1 MNLFGYAN
9 SSENFFEKGLELY
22 KNKKFNDAKFMFE
35 RSIVFNPKDSNS
47 YLYLAKIYN
56 HQEDQILKRDNSK
69 SNFELLSKMRLRIKE
84 KNRLGETE
92 ANNNDQL
99 EFNKA
104 INFLE
109 EIEEESKFARKRS
122 LQKSVSRG
130 LNRLLLERNL
140 GKLKI
145 DLGEKWTLES
155 NNESLRIDPSGT
167 LDPKAEADEKRK
179 LKKAEEA
186 MHRLL
191 ALNEC

>member
-1 MNLFGYAN
+1 M
-9 SSENFFEKGLELY
+9 S
-22 KNKKFNDAKFMFE
+22 
-35 RSIVFNPKDSNS
+35 
-47 YLYLAKIYN
+47 N
-56 HQEDQILKRDNSK
+56 HQENHILKRDNSK

-84 KNRLGETE
+84 KNRLGTIE
-92 ANNNDQL
+92 ANINDHL
-99 EFNKA
+99 EFKKA
-104 INFLE
+104 INFLN

-145 DLGEKWTLES
+145 DLGQKWTLES
-155 NNESLRIDPSGT
+155 NNRALHKDSSGK
-167 LDPKAEADEKRK
+167 LDTKSEVDEKRK

>member
-1 MNLFGYAN
+1 M
-9 SSENFFEKGLELY
+9 S
-22 KNKKFNDAKFMFE
+22 
-35 RSIVFNPKDSNS
+35 
-47 YLYLAKIYN
+47 N
-56 HQEDQILKRDNSK
+56 HQENQIPKRDNSK

-99 EFNKA
+99 EFKKA

-155 NNESLRIDPSGT
+155 NNETLCKDPTGK
-167 LDPKAEADEKRK
+167 LDTKSEVDEKRK

-186 MHRLL
+186 MRRLL
-191 ALNEC
+191 DLNEC

>member
-1 MNLFGYAN
+1 MSKYQ
-9 SSENFFEKGLELY
+9 EN
-22 KNKKFNDAKFMFE
+22 
-35 RSIVFNPKDSNS
+35 
-47 YLYLAKIYN
+47 
-56 HQEDQILKRDNSK
+56 QIPKRDNSK

-99 EFNKA
+99 EFKKA

-155 NNESLRIDPSGT
+155 NNESLRTDSSGK

>member
-1 MNLFGYAN
+1 M
-9 SSENFFEKGLELY
+9 S
-22 KNKKFNDAKFMFE
+22 
-35 RSIVFNPKDSNS
+35 
-47 YLYLAKIYN
+47 N
-56 HQEDQILKRDNSK
+56 HQENQIPKRDNSK

-99 EFNKA
+99 EFKKA

-109 EIEEESKFARKRS
+109 EIEEESKFARKRT
-122 LQKSVSRG
+122 LQTSVSRG

-155 NNESLRIDPSGT
+155 NNESLRRDPSGT
-167 LDPKAEADEKRK
+167 LDPISEADEKRK

>member
-1 MNLFGYAN
+1 M
-9 SSENFFEKGLELY
+9 S
-22 KNKKFNDAKFMFE
+22 
-35 RSIVFNPKDSNS
+35 
-47 YLYLAKIYN
+47 N
-56 HQEDQILKRDNSK
+56 HQDSQIPKRDNSK

-92 ANNNDQL
+92 TNKNDQL
-99 EFNKA
+99 EYKKA
-104 INFLE
+104 INYLK

-145 DLGEKWTLES
+145 DLGEKWTFES
-155 NNESLRIDPSGT
+155 NNESLCGDPSGT
-167 LDPKAEADEKRK
+167 LNPKAEADEKRK

>member
-1 MNLFGYAN
+1 M
-9 SSENFFEKGLELY
+9 S
-22 KNKKFNDAKFMFE
+22 
-35 RSIVFNPKDSNS
+35 
-47 YLYLAKIYN
+47 N
-56 HQEDQILKRDNSK
+56 HQENQLPKRDNSK
-69 SNFELLSKMRLRIKE
+69 SNFELLSKMRLKIKE

-92 ANNNDQL
+92 ANKNDQL
-99 EFNKA
+99 EFKKA
-104 INFLE
+104 INFLD

-145 DLGEKWTLES
+145 DLGQKWTLES
-155 NNESLRIDPSGT
+155 NNKALRKDSSGK
-167 LDPKAEADEKRK
+167 LDTKSEVDEKRK

>member
-1 MNLFGYAN
+1 MSNLQ
-9 SSENFFEKGLELY
+9 
-22 KNKKFNDAKFMFE
+22 KFL
-35 RSIVFNPKDSNS
+35 I
-47 YLYLAKIYN
+47 
-56 HQEDQILKRDNSK
+56 QKRDNSK
-69 SNFELLSKMRLRIKE
+69 SNFELLSKIRLRVKG
-84 KNRLGETE
+84 NNTLGESGV
-92 ANNNDQL
+92 NRNDQL
-99 EFNKA
+99 ELKEA
-104 INFLE
+104 ISLLD
-109 EIEEESKFARKRS
+109 EIEEESNFARNRS

-155 NNESLRIDPSGT
+155 NNESLRRDPSGK
-167 LDPKAEADEKRK
+167 LDPKSEVDEKRK

>member
-1 MNLFGYAN
+1 M
-9 SSENFFEKGLELY
+9 S
-22 KNKKFNDAKFMFE
+22 
-35 RSIVFNPKDSNS
+35 
-47 YLYLAKIYN
+47 N
-56 HQEDQILKRDNSK
+56 HQEKQILKRDNSK

-84 KNRLGETE
+84 KNRFWETE
-92 ANNNDQL
+92 TNSNDQL
-99 EFNKA
+99 EFKKA
-104 INFLE
+104 INFLD
-109 EIEEESKFARKRS
+109 EIEVESKFARKRS

-140 GKLKI
+140 VKLKI

-155 NNESLRIDPSGT
+155 NNKTLRKYPSGK
-167 LDPKAEADEKRK
+167 LDPKKEVDEKRK

>member
-1 MNLFGYAN
+1 MTWN
-9 SSENFFEKGLELY
+9 
-22 KNKKFNDAKFMFE
+22 
-35 RSIVFNPKDSNS
+35 
-47 YLYLAKIYN
+47 
-56 HQEDQILKRDNSK
+56 
-69 SNFELLSKMRLRIKE
+69 
-84 KNRLGETE
+84 
-92 ANNNDQL
+92 
-99 EFNKA
+99 
-104 INFLE
+104 
-109 EIEEESKFARKRS
+109 EEESKFARKRS

-155 NNESLRIDPSGT
+155 NNESLRRDPSGT
-167 LDPKAEADEKRK
+167 LDPKSEADEKRK

>member
-1 MNLFGYAN
+1 M
-9 SSENFFEKGLELY
+9 S
-22 KNKKFNDAKFMFE
+22 
-35 RSIVFNPKDSNS
+35 
-47 YLYLAKIYN
+47 N
-56 HQEDQILKRDNSK
+56 HQENQIPKRDNSK

-84 KNRLGETE
+84 KNRLGEIE
-92 ANNNDQL
+92 ANSTDQL
-99 EFNKA
+99 EFKKA

-140 GKLKI
+140 GKLKF
-145 DLGEKWTLES
+145 DLGEKCKLES
-155 NNESLRIDPSGT
+155 SKVTLRQDPTGK
-167 LDPKAEADEKRK
+167 LDPKSVLDEKRK

>member
-1 MNLFGYAN
+1 MPNHH
-9 SSENFFEKGLELY
+9 EN
-22 KNKKFNDAKFMFE
+22 
-35 RSIVFNPKDSNS
+35 
-47 YLYLAKIYN
+47 
-56 HQEDQILKRDNSK
+56 QITKRDNSK

-99 EFNKA
+99 EFKKA

-145 DLGEKWTLES
+145 DLGQKWTLES
-155 NNESLRIDPSGT
+155 NNNALRKDSSGK
-167 LDPKAEADEKRK
+167 LDTKSEVDEKRK

-191 ALNEC
+191 TLNEC

>member
-1 MNLFGYAN
+1 M
-9 SSENFFEKGLELY
+9 S
-22 KNKKFNDAKFMFE
+22 
-35 RSIVFNPKDSNS
+35 
-47 YLYLAKIYN
+47 N
-56 HQEDQILKRDNSK
+56 HQDSQIPKRDNSK

-99 EFNKA
+99 EYKKA
-104 INFLE
+104 INFLK

-155 NNESLRIDPSGT
+155 NNESLRTDSSGK

-186 MHRLL
+186 IHRLL

>member
-1 MNLFGYAN
+1 MSNYQ
-9 SSENFFEKGLELY
+9 ENH
-22 KNKKFNDAKFMFE
+22 
-35 RSIVFNPKDSNS
+35 IT
-47 YLYLAKIYN
+47 
-56 HQEDQILKRDNSK
+56 KRDNSK

-99 EFNKA
+99 EFKKA

-155 NNESLRIDPSGT
+155 NNESLRRDPSGK
-167 LDPKAEADEKRK
+167 LDPKSEADEKRK

>member
-1 MNLFGYAN
+1 M
-9 SSENFFEKGLELY
+9 S
-22 KNKKFNDAKFMFE
+22 
-35 RSIVFNPKDSNS
+35 
-47 YLYLAKIYN
+47 N
-56 HQEDQILKRDNSK
+56 HQENQTLKRDNSK

-84 KNRLGETE
+84 KNRLGKIE
-92 ANNNDQL
+92 ANKNDHL
-99 EFNKA
+99 EFKKA
-104 INFLE
+104 INFLN

-145 DLGEKWTLES
+145 DLGQKWTLES
-155 NNESLRIDPSGT
+155 NNRALHKDSSGK
-167 LDPKAEADEKRK
+167 LDTKSEVDEKRK

>member
-1 MNLFGYAN
+1 MSNHH
-9 SSENFFEKGLELY
+9 ENQF
-22 KNKKFNDAKFMFE
+22 
-35 RSIVFNPKDSNS
+35 
-47 YLYLAKIYN
+47 
-56 HQEDQILKRDNSK
+56 LKRDNSK

-84 KNRLGETE
+84 KNRLGTIE
-92 ANNNDQL
+92 ANINDHL
-99 EFNKA
+99 EFKKA
-104 INFLE
+104 INFLN

-140 GKLKI
+140 GRLKF
-145 DLGEKWTLES
+145 DLSQKWTLEF
-155 NNESLRIDPSGT
+155 NNKALRKDSSGK
-167 LDPKAEADEKRK
+167 LDPNSEVDEKRK

>member
-1 MNLFGYAN
+1 M
-9 SSENFFEKGLELY
+9 S
-22 KNKKFNDAKFMFE
+22 
-35 RSIVFNPKDSNS
+35 
-47 YLYLAKIYN
+47 N
-56 HQEDQILKRDNSK
+56 HQENQIPKRDNSK

-92 ANNNDQL
+92 TNKNDQL
-99 EFNKA
+99 EYKKA
-104 INFLE
+104 INFLK

-130 LNRLLLERNL
+130 LNRLLLGRNL

-155 NNESLRIDPSGT
+155 NNKALRKDSSGK
-167 LDPKAEADEKRK
+167 LDTKSEVDEKRK

>member
-1 MNLFGYAN
+1 M
-9 SSENFFEKGLELY
+9 S
-22 KNKKFNDAKFMFE
+22 
-35 RSIVFNPKDSNS
+35 
-47 YLYLAKIYN
+47 N
-56 HQEDQILKRDNSK
+56 HQENQIPKRDNSK

-92 ANNNDQL
+92 TNSTDQL
-99 EFNKA
+99 EFKKA

-155 NNESLRIDPSGT
+155 NNESLRTDSSGK

>member
-1 MNLFGYAN
+1 MTNHP
-9 SSENFFEKGLELY
+9 EN
-22 KNKKFNDAKFMFE
+22 
-35 RSIVFNPKDSNS
+35 
-47 YLYLAKIYN
+47 
-56 HQEDQILKRDNSK
+56 QIPKRDNSK

-92 ANNNDQL
+92 TNKNDQL
-99 EFNKA
+99 EFKKA

-122 LQKSVSRG
+122 LQKSVSRV

-155 NNESLRIDPSGT
+155 NNEFRRTDSSGK

>member
-1 MNLFGYAN
+1 MSNHI
-9 SSENFFEKGLELY
+9 ENQL
-22 KNKKFNDAKFMFE
+22 
-35 RSIVFNPKDSNS
+35 
-47 YLYLAKIYN
+47 
-56 HQEDQILKRDNSK
+56 LKRDNSK

-99 EFNKA
+99 EFKKA

-155 NNESLRIDPSGT
+155 NNKSLCRDHSEK
-167 LDPKAEADEKRK
+167 LDPKSEVDEKRK

>member
-1 MNLFGYAN
+1 M
-9 SSENFFEKGLELY
+9 S
-22 KNKKFNDAKFMFE
+22 
-35 RSIVFNPKDSNS
+35 
-47 YLYLAKIYN
+47 N
-56 HQEDQILKRDNSK
+56 HQENQIPKRDNSK

-99 EFNKA
+99 EFKIA

-155 NNESLRIDPSGT
+155 NNKVLRRDPSGK
-167 LDPKAEADEKRK
+167 LDPKSEADEKRK

>member
-1 MNLFGYAN
+1 M
-9 SSENFFEKGLELY
+9 S
-22 KNKKFNDAKFMFE
+22 
-35 RSIVFNPKDSNS
+35 
-47 YLYLAKIYN
+47 N
-56 HQEDQILKRDNSK
+56 HQENQIPKLDNSK
-69 SNFELLSKMRLRIKE
+69 RNFELLSKMRLRIKE
-84 KNRLGETE
+84 KNRLRKTGV
-92 ANNNDQL
+92 NKNDQL
-99 EFNKA
+99 EFKKA
-104 INFLE
+104 INFLD

-155 NNESLRIDPSGT
+155 NNETLRKDPSGK
-167 LDPKAEADEKRK
+167 LDTKSEVDEKRK

>member
-1 MNLFGYAN
+1 M
-9 SSENFFEKGLELY
+9 S
-22 KNKKFNDAKFMFE
+22 
-35 RSIVFNPKDSNS
+35 
-47 YLYLAKIYN
+47 N
-56 HQEDQILKRDNSK
+56 HQENNISERDNSK
-69 SNFELLSKMRLRIKE
+69 SNFELLSKMRLRIQE

-99 EFNKA
+99 EFKKA

-109 EIEEESKFARKRS
+109 EIEEESKFARKRF

-130 LNRLLLERNL
+130 VNRLLLERNL

-155 NNESLRIDPSGT
+155 NNESLHGDPSGT
-167 LDPKAEADEKRK
+167 LDPKSEADEKRK

>member
-1 MNLFGYAN
+1 
-9 SSENFFEKGLELY
+9 
-22 KNKKFNDAKFMFE
+22 
-35 RSIVFNPKDSNS
+35 
-47 YLYLAKIYN
+47 
-56 HQEDQILKRDNSK
+56 
-69 SNFELLSKMRLRIKE
+69 MRLRIKE

-92 ANNNDQL
+92 ANKNDQL
-99 EFNKA
+99 EFKKA
-104 INFLE
+104 ISFLD

-155 NNESLRIDPSGT
+155 NNKTFRKDSSEK
-167 LDPKAEADEKRK
+167 LDPKSEVDEKRK

>member
-1 MNLFGYAN
+1 M
-9 SSENFFEKGLELY
+9 
-22 KNKKFNDAKFMFE
+22 
-35 RSIVFNPKDSNS
+35 P
-47 YLYLAKIYN
+47 N
-56 HQEDQILKRDNSK
+56 HQENQIPKRDNSK

-99 EFNKA
+99 EFKKA

-155 NNESLRIDPSGT
+155 NNESLREDPSEIIY
-167 LDPKAEADEKRK
+167 PKAEADEKRK

>member
-1 MNLFGYAN
+1 M
-9 SSENFFEKGLELY
+9 S
-22 KNKKFNDAKFMFE
+22 
-35 RSIVFNPKDSNS
+35 
-47 YLYLAKIYN
+47 N
-56 HQEDQILKRDNSK
+56 HQENQITKRDNSK

-84 KNRLGETE
+84 KKRLGEIE

-99 EFNKA
+99 EFKKA

-109 EIEEESKFARKRS
+109 EIEEESKFARKRF

-145 DLGEKWTLES
+145 DLGQKWTLES
-155 NNESLRIDPSGT
+155 NLKALRKDSSGK
-167 LDPKAEADEKRK
+167 LDPKSEVDERRK

>member
-1 MNLFGYAN
+1 M
-9 SSENFFEKGLELY
+9 
-22 KNKKFNDAKFMFE
+22 
-35 RSIVFNPKDSNS
+35 P
-47 YLYLAKIYN
+47 N
-56 HQEDQILKRDNSK
+56 HQENQITKRENSK

-84 KNRLGETE
+84 KKRLGETE
-92 ANNNDQL
+92 TNKNEQL
-99 EFNKA
+99 EYKKA

-122 LQKSVSRG
+122 LQTSVSRG

-155 NNESLRIDPSGT
+155 NNESLRRDPSGK
-167 LDPKAEADEKRK
+167 LDPKSEADEKRK

-186 MHRLL
+186 MHHLL

>member
-1 MNLFGYAN
+1 M
-9 SSENFFEKGLELY
+9 S
-22 KNKKFNDAKFMFE
+22 
-35 RSIVFNPKDSNS
+35 
-47 YLYLAKIYN
+47 N
-56 HQEDQILKRDNSK
+56 HQENQIPKRDNSK

-99 EFNKA
+99 EFKKA

-140 GKLKI
+140 GRLKFH
-145 DLGEKWTLES
+145 LGEKWTLES
-155 NNESLRIDPSGT
+155 NNKSLCRDHSEK
-167 LDPKAEADEKRK
+167 LDPKSEVDDKRK

>member
-1 MNLFGYAN
+1 M
-9 SSENFFEKGLELY
+9 S
-22 KNKKFNDAKFMFE
+22 
-35 RSIVFNPKDSNS
+35 
-47 YLYLAKIYN
+47 N
-56 HQEDQILKRDNSK
+56 HQENQILKCDNSK
-69 SNFELLSKMRLRIKE
+69 SNFELLNKIRLRIKE
-84 KNRLGETE
+84 KIKLGETE
-92 ANNNDQL
+92 TNKNDQL
-99 EFNKA
+99 EFKKA

-109 EIEEESKFARKRS
+109 EIEEESNFARKRS

-145 DLGEKWTLES
+145 DLGEKWILES
-155 NNESLRIDPSGT
+155 NNESLRSDPSGK
-167 LDPKAEADEKRK
+167 LDPKSEADENRK

>member
-1 MNLFGYAN
+1 MSNYQKNL
-9 SSENFFEKGLELY
+9 
-22 KNKKFNDAKFMFE
+22 
-35 RSIVFNPKDSNS
+35 IPKC
-47 YLYLAKIYN
+47 
-56 HQEDQILKRDNSK
+56 DNSK

-84 KNRLGETE
+84 KNRLGKTE
-92 ANNNDQL
+92 ANNNNQL
-99 EFNKA
+99 EFKKA

-130 LNRLLLERNL
+130 LNRLLLERNI
-140 GKLKI
+140 GRLKI
-145 DLGEKWTLES
+145 DMGEKWTLES
-155 NNESLRIDPSGT
+155 NNESLCRDSSGK
-167 LDPKAEADEKRK
+167 LDPKSEADEKRK

>member
-1 MNLFGYAN
+1 M
-9 SSENFFEKGLELY
+9 S
-22 KNKKFNDAKFMFE
+22 
-35 RSIVFNPKDSNS
+35 
-47 YLYLAKIYN
+47 N
-56 HQEDQILKRDNSK
+56 HQENQIPKRDNSK

-92 ANNNDQL
+92 TNNNDQL
-99 EFNKA
+99 EFKKA

-155 NNESLRIDPSGT
+155 NNESLRRDPSGK
-167 LDPKAEADEKRK
+167 LDPKSEADEKRK

>member
-1 MNLFGYAN
+1 M
-9 SSENFFEKGLELY
+9 
-22 KNKKFNDAKFMFE
+22 
-35 RSIVFNPKDSNS
+35 P
-47 YLYLAKIYN
+47 N
-56 HQEDQILKRDNSK
+56 HQENQIPKRDNSK

-99 EFNKA
+99 EFKKA

-155 NNESLRIDPSGT
+155 NNESLRGNPSGK
-167 LDPKAEADEKRK
+167 LNSKSEADEKRK

>member
-1 MNLFGYAN
+1 M
-9 SSENFFEKGLELY
+9 SK
-22 KNKKFNDAKFMFE
+22 
-35 RSIVFNPKDSNS
+35 
-47 YLYLAKIYN
+47 
-56 HQEDQILKRDNSK
+56 HQEDQNLNRDNSK
-69 SNFELLSKMRLRIKE
+69 RNFELLSKMRLRIKE

-92 ANNNDQL
+92 TNKNDQL
-99 EFNKA
+99 EFKKA

-155 NNESLRIDPSGT
+155 NNESLRTDSSGK

>member
-1 MNLFGYAN
+1 M
-9 SSENFFEKGLELY
+9 
-22 KNKKFNDAKFMFE
+22 
-35 RSIVFNPKDSNS
+35 P
-47 YLYLAKIYN
+47 N
-56 HQEDQILKRDNSK
+56 HQENQIPKRDNSK

-99 EFNKA
+99 EFKKA

-109 EIEEESKFARKRS
+109 EIEEESNFARNRS

-155 NNESLRIDPSGT
+155 NNESLRTDSSGK

>member
-1 MNLFGYAN
+1 M
-9 SSENFFEKGLELY
+9 
-22 KNKKFNDAKFMFE
+22 
-35 RSIVFNPKDSNS
+35 P
-47 YLYLAKIYN
+47 N
-56 HQEDQILKRDNSK
+56 HQENQIPKRDNSK

-84 KNRLGETE
+84 KNRLGEIE
-92 ANNNDQL
+92 ANKNDHL
-99 EFNKA
+99 EFKKA
-104 INFLE
+104 INFLD

-130 LNRLLLERNL
+130 LKRLLLERNL
-140 GKLKI
+140 GRLKF

-155 NNESLRIDPSGT
+155 NNKSLCRDHSEK
-167 LDPKAEADEKRK
+167 LDPKSEVDEKRK

>member
-1 MNLFGYAN
+1 
-9 SSENFFEKGLELY
+9 
-22 KNKKFNDAKFMFE
+22 
-35 RSIVFNPKDSNS
+35 
-47 YLYLAKIYN
+47 
-56 HQEDQILKRDNSK
+56 
-69 SNFELLSKMRLRIKE
+69 MRLRIKE
-84 KNRLGETE
+84 RNRLGETE

-99 EFNKA
+99 EFKKA

-122 LQKSVSRG
+122 LHKSVSRG

-140 GKLKI
+140 GRLKF
-145 DLGEKWTLES
+145 DLDEKWRLES
-155 NNESLRIDPSGT
+155 NNKSLCRDHSEK
-167 LDPKAEADEKRK
+167 LDPKSEVDEKRK

>member
-1 MNLFGYAN
+1 M
-9 SSENFFEKGLELY
+9 S
-22 KNKKFNDAKFMFE
+22 
-35 RSIVFNPKDSNS
+35 
-47 YLYLAKIYN
+47 N
-56 HQEDQILKRDNSK
+56 HQENQLDKRDNSK
-69 SNFELLSKMRLRIKE
+69 SNFELLSKMRLKTKE
-84 KNRLGETE
+84 KNRLEETE
-92 ANNNDQL
+92 SNKNDQL
-99 EFNKA
+99 EFKKA

-109 EIEEESKFARKRS
+109 EIEEESKFARKRF
-122 LQKSVSRG
+122 LQISVSRG

-155 NNESLRIDPSGT
+155 NNESLRRDPSGK
-167 LDPKAEADEKRK
+167 LDLKSEADEKWK